1 MFFRIFKKIKYT
13 WNRRRSFKSK
23 RRNGYWLK
31 KFIENDGELILQNNT
46 NVDVGVASAEST
58 DSISQND
65 ETIQTNLEAST
76 EINNPFKVEDGFFIP
91 FGTKLS
97 SNGRRQNRK
106 ESTNLNNE
114 LQFVQNSNP
123 GFYLQNQ
130 FYRIFQD

>member
-1 MFFRIFKKIKYT
+1 MDIGL
-13 WNRRRSFKSK
+13 RSL
-23 RRNGYWLK
+23 LK
-31 KFIENDGELILQNNT
+31 NDGELILQNNT

-106 ESTNLNNE
+106 DSTNLNNE
-114 LQFVQNSNP
+114 LQFLQNSNP